1 MWRKGIAMRRKFLI
15 VVGLLVTALPLCVA
29 PLTAQLKPPVLTPP
43 TVPQSAAS
51 TPIVAA
57 DPLGR
62 ETPRGT
68 VLGFI
73 RAAQNENYSEAIQY
87 FQPDRSRRRNSQ
99 EDDQEIASQLLTIF
113 NQKFGGLLD
122 TISADPL
129 GRLNDGLPADE
140 EKIGGFPGLS
150 EPFTIDL
157 TRMEDE
163 HGRKI
168 WLFSRKTL
176 NQVPSVYDSLRFPQL
191 EKRLPQSLV
200 SNRFLSMPLWQ
211 WIAIP
216 LFVPLALFIAR
227 LFSLATHAVRQWNR
241 RRNGKEPLEKERL
254 WRFGPGT
261 LLVAAILHYEFVYL
275 IGTSILYRQYYRRV
289 IFIFLAIALYWV
301 ITRVTRATAQRIG
314 TSLANRGML
323 AERSIVS
330 LVRRFLEIT
339 IFLFIAIGVLHSLG
353 LDVTT
358 ALAGVGIG
366 GLALGFGA
374 QKTFENL
381 LGGVSI
387 LFDKA
392 LQVGDTC
399 KIGMQIGTV
408 EDIGLRSTKIR
419 TAERTLLSIP
429 NGTVA
434 TATLENYRF
443 REKILCQQILRL
455 RYDMAPGHVRYFLEE
470 IRGLMRRH
478 PKVETDTARVRMVRF
493 AEYALEVELFL
504 YILERDYNQFL
515 EIQEGLLLQVM
526 EILENTGAVV
536 ALPSQTTL
544 VAKDS
549 WIDPEK
555 SQAAQA
561 ASQKSRDGADVK

>member
-1 MWRKGIAMRRKFLI
+1 MQRKFLV
-15 VVGLLVTALPLCVA
+15 VVGLLFTALLCVA
-29 PLTAQLKPPVLTPP
+29 PLTAQLKPPVSNPP
-43 TVPQSAAS
+43 VVPQSAPS
-51 TPIVAA
+51 TPIVPA

-73 RAAQNENYSEAIQY
+73 RAAQNENYSEATQY
-87 FQPDRSRRRNSQ
+87 FQPDRSRRRNSP
-99 EDDQEIASQLLTIF
+99 EDDQELASQLLAIF
-113 NQKFGGLLD
+113 NQRFGGLLD
-122 TISADPL
+122 SISPDPL
-129 GRLNDGLPADE
+129 GHLNNGLPADE
-140 EKIGGFPGLS
+140 EKIGGFPGMS
-150 EPFTIDL
+150 ESFPIYL
-157 TRMEDE
+157 VREEDR
-163 HGRKI
+163 GRKI
-168 WLFSRKTL
+168 WLISRKSL

-191 EKRLPQSLV
+191 EKELPQSLV

-211 WIAIP
+211 WIAIL
-216 LFVPLALFIAR
+216 LFLPLALFIAR
-227 LFSLATHAVRQWNR
+227 LFSLTANAIRQWIR
-241 RRNGKEPLEKERL
+241 RRKGKELLETEPL

-261 LLVAAILHYEFVYL
+261 LLLAAVLHYEFVYL
-275 IGTSILYRQYYRRV
+275 IGTSILYRQYYRRI

-301 ITRVTRATAQRIG
+301 ITRLTRAATQRIG
-314 TSLANRGML
+314 ASLANRGML

-330 LVRRFLEIT
+330 LVRRFLEVI
-339 IFLFIAIGVLHSLG
+339 IFLFISIEVLHSLG
-353 LDVTT
+353 LDITT

-366 GLALGFGA
+366 GLALGLGA

-381 LGGVSI
+381 FGGVSI
-387 LFDKA
+387 LLDKA

-399 KIGMQIGTV
+399 KIGTQIGTV
-408 EDIGLRSTKIR
+408 EDIGLRSTKLR
-419 TAERTLLSIP
+419 TAERTLVSIP

-455 RYDMAPGHVRYFLEE
+455 RYDMTPAHVRYVLAE
-470 IRGLMRRH
+470 IRALLQRH
-478 PKVETDTARVRMVRF
+478 PKVETSTLRVRILRF

-526 EILENTGAVV
+526 DILENTGAAI

-544 VAKDS
+544 VTKDT

-555 SQAAQA
+555 SRAAQT
-561 ASQKSRDGADVK
+561 ASQKSRDGADAK